1 MLYQKHNHKQCT
13 ECTTPT
19 LSTIHLHFG
28 FKEFL
33 KHPSTGTIAGYT
45 LLHCNL
51 IQQLSCEV
59 HKEKAIKLFSL
70 T

>member
-13 ECTTPT
+13 ECLPPPPPT
-19 LSTIHLHFG
+19 IYLHFG

-33 KHPSTGTIAGYT
+33 KHPWTGTIAGYT
-45 LLHCNL
+45 LLHSDL

-59 HKEKAIKLFSL
+59 HIETDIKLFSL